1 MSFADGVVHVMLDHS
16 GDWTITAGVS
26 VFSDRMSSLKEMLEK
41 QGFFQAAEE
50 SGMVYL
56 IWTSAMLEASNGFDL
71 VEETLLK
78 ILESFQSYESPSY
91 IS

>member
-1 MSFADGVVHVMLDHS
+1 MSFADGVVHVMLDQS

-26 VFSDRMSSLKEMLEK
+26 VYSDRLLKLRGMLEK

-50 SGMVYL
+50 AGMVYL
-56 IWTSAMLEASNGFDL
+56 IWTSALLEESNGYSH
-71 VEETLLK
+71 VEETLLN
-78 ILESFQSYESPSY
+78 ILESFQSYASPSY